1 VLLVA
6 PAPFAADVALSRLAE
21 RLRSLRSLRGAVFG
35 ASLTPLEGARGAS
48 DEKEKGWVAARVSD
62 PRRDPAS
69 VKADVARFAASHE
82 DVDAL
87 RRCRV
92 VSCSC
97 ASAGLVADALEARAR
112 AEAREKGP
120 GGNAGGDP
128 GGLSR
133 RDGKTFSSSFS
144 PLDFFTHVFFDEA
157 GQATVPE
164 ALVPLAR
171 LASVKTR
178 AFVLAGD
185 PRQLGPT
192 VHSAASAREG
202 LGVSPLENFPGGF
215 SRTVRLV
222 ENYRSHA
229 DVLDLPSRLFYDAS
243 LVARATSEVTRLPAS
258 LVDRREPEHEPGDA
272 SKAGSESDDGG
283 RPARVLFY
291 GVRGAQTRE
300 GDGEAP
306 SYFNAPEARALVE
319 LLASWLARGGGAG
332 GEDDVLRASD
342 VGVIAPYRAQVIR
355 LRRLLRA
362 RGLGAVRVG
371 TVDDYQGQ
379 EERVVFISSVLTRAP
394 TDEERRDENENET
407 AAGKPP
413 EASARTRHHG
423 FLACPRRF
431 NVAVSRAKAL
441 NVVVGHP
448 AALATW
454 PHWRALL
461 KHCIARGAYVGAGA
475 ESIPAVGAGV
485 GGPGGEALFEHA
497 AEAGE
502 GAGGEEGEGRFGAA
516 VARLAAASLLGGG
529 EEMDGGG
536 GGPGYGE
543 SAFQDEQAWRVAL

>member
-1 VLLVA
+1 M
-6 PAPFAADVALSRLAE
+6 
-21 RLRSLRSLRGAVFG
+21 
-35 ASLTPLEGARGAS
+35 
-48 DEKEKGWVAARVSD
+48 SD

-97 ASAGLVADALEARAR
+97 ASAGLVADALEARYR
-112 AEAREKGP
+112 AEARGKGP
-120 GGNAGGDP
+120 GGKTNAGWDP
-128 GGLSR
+128 DPDRLSR
-133 RDGKTFSSSFS
+133 RDGKGKTYTSSSFS

-202 LGVSPLENFPGGF
+202 LGTSPMENFPGGF

-243 LVARATSEVTRLPAS
+243 LVARAPSEVTRLPAS
-258 LVDRREPEHEPGDA
+258 LVDRREPEDRGD
-272 SKAGSESDDGG
+272 SKKGGSESDDGG

-319 LLASWLARGGGAG
+319 LLASWLARGGGAW
-332 GEDDVLRASD
+332 GEEDVLRASD

-362 RGLGAVRVG
+362 RGLSAVRVG

-448 AALATW
+448 EALATW

-529 EEMDGGG
+529 EEMDGAG